1 MRRTRV
7 GGDAGPFGRASHA
20 RAEVVSVCR
29 ASGDRRR
36 STRRFCSG
44 ACSRAARR
52 VVVIPI
58 AHQRRIRERCPRDME
73 NIDYAKVEQ
82 ISYA

>member
-1 MRRTRV
+1 MSGATLARS
-7 GGDAGPFGRASHA
+7 AARAHA

-44 ACSRAARR
+44 ACSRVAWR

-73 NIDYAKVEQ
+73 NIDLLRSQQ
-82 ISYA
+82 ISCA